1 MEILT
6 KLTPAETLLLTA
18 NSKASFK
25 DLLKYTKVLKS
36 QEYEDQARP
45 DDPIRTV
52 SYVTVGP
59 AFDGYRCR
67 SHERVFLDP
76 FLKDKELDILFRHLV
91 KMGYENASTKASFV
105 FDRMLSN
112 DVLHESINSG
122 FFSRLFVSITLT
134 NKGEKTKKGIERAL
148 RELEK
153 ELPRL
158 IEASP
163 KGASEVLR
171 KINGNVFLLGS
182 FDFELLD
189 KIDDELTNEIRRQK
203 KDTSSGCSGCYTY
216 FNSYSESFDSG
227 FDSADGGSSGCGG
240 GGCGGGGCSGCGGC
254 GGCGS

>member
-25 DLLKYTKVLKS
+25 DLLKYTLVDLLLKKVLKS

-67 SHERVFLDP
+67 PHERVFLDP
-76 FLKDKELDILFRHLV
+76 LLKDKELDILFRHLV

-134 NKGEKTKKGIERAL
+134 NKGEKTKKGIEKSTARTG
-148 RELEK
+148 K
-153 ELPRL
+153 
-158 IEASP
+158 EASP
-163 KGASEVLR
+163 PHRGQPKRCIRSSAQDQR
-171 KINGNVFLLGS
+171 KRILARF
-182 FDFELLD
+182 F
-189 KIDDELTNEIRRQK
+189 
-203 KDTSSGCSGCYTY
+203 
-216 FNSYSESFDSG
+216 
-227 FDSADGGSSGCGG
+227 
-240 GGCGGGGCSGCGGC
+240 
-254 GGCGS
+254 